1 MDFDN
6 PKVCGDTFITD
17 GLVSNINL
25 LLGSATISNGIFEM
39 IHKKYHTVI
48 LGGSWDDVPVISENT
63 PYSV

>member
-1 MDFDN
+1 MGL
-6 PKVCGDTFITD
+6 VSVSITD

-25 LLGSATISNGIFEM
+25 LWGSATISNNIFEM